1 MPPYKAHENPSVEKA
16 SLDLA
21 EHMGIPL
28 WIAVGHAV
36 AEGRR
41 RVLKAM
47 ETTGSGS
54 LWVTSPW
61 GTAMADLEVT
71 DEPRELRPTAPE
83 EEPWAVT
90 AYVLVGVSALL
101 DERAILLVRVPSVS
115 YPEKEALRVWVTD
128 GRWLSG
134 VTHDEKV
141 ALPITKGDAVAVL
154 PWLDSSVV
162 RVTTPDINL
171 M

>member
-16 SLDLA
+16 SLELA
-21 EHMGIPL
+21 EHMGMPL

-41 RVLKAM
+41 RVTKAM
-47 ETTGSGS
+47 ELTGSGS

-61 GTAMADLEVT
+61 GTAMADVELC
-71 DEPRELRPTAPE
+71 DEPPMLRPVPGDE
-83 EEPWAVT
+83 SWAVT
-90 AYVLVGVSALL
+90 AYVLVGAAALL
-101 DERAILLVRVPSVS
+101 DERALILVRVPSVLH
-115 YPEKEALRVWVTD
+115 PQKEALRVWVTD
-128 GRWLSG
+128 GMWLSG

-162 RVTTPDINL
+162 RVTTPDINML
-171 M
+171 